1 MCASLC
7 LDSLKSTSTCS
18 HTSFSLP
25 SQTALTSIVV
35 LCLSSLGRSASTGS
49 KSSSDFSTSDRKTS
63 KLFTSSHCASICRKV
78 TGEGEGKYRGRWSSG
93 DGRGRQREERGKEMG
108 EGRSRG
114 VKGRRRGGEGRRRR
128 EIE

>member
-49 KSSSDFSTSDRKTS
+49 KSSSDFSTSDRKSS
-63 KLFTSSHCASICRKV
+63 KLFTSSHCASICRKGDRGGGKGS
-78 TGEGEGKYRGRWSSG
+78 TGEGGAAGMVREGKGRRE
-93 DGRGRQREERGKEMG
+93 GRREERGE
-108 EGRSRG
+108 EGM
-114 VKGRRRGGEGRRRR
+114 KGRGGEGRGW
-128 EIE
+128 